1 MDDTTIV
8 GDSVAV
14 VDSPSAGWGS
24 AWSGISWSAV
34 IAGAITAIAV
44 SFIVIA
50 LGSGIGM
57 AVVSPYSYS
66 SPSATTMTVI
76 GALWLVFAQAVG
88 FAVGG
93 YVAGRARRVPT
104 AIHGDEV
111 RFRDGANGLVV
122 WSIGVFVTAIVL
134 VAAANKVENAAGNT
148 AIGTLAVGSAGT
160 STMAQGPSVN
170 YFTDTLLR
178 NAPQNQAN
186 AGAAASGNAAA
197 SNAGGNATAGAVAP
211 TGTASGATGNGSSG
225 QASAPTQ
232 TNNQQRGQINRILAM
247 SLGPN
252 GISNDDRTYLAQLVA
267 AQTGMSQNDAQ
278 QRVNTVLTQMKQ
290 EATQATD
297 TARKAAAYLSFWT
310 FMSLLFGA
318 VCATLG
324 GILGGDLRDE
334 VASRQ
339 TVIAPAR

>member
-8 GDSVAV
+8 GESVAV
-14 VDSPSAGWGS
+14 VGSPSAGWAGG
-24 AWSGISWSAV
+24 GISWSAV

-44 SFIVIA
+44 SFIIVA

-93 YVAGRARRVPT
+93 YVAARARRVPT
-104 AIHGDEV
+104 PLHTDEV

-122 WSIGVFVTAIVL
+122 WALGVFVTAIVL
-134 VAAANKVENAAGNT
+134 VAAVNKVENAAGAA
-148 AIGTLAVGSAGT
+148 AIGTLAVGTAGSAAT
-160 STMAQGPSVN
+160 AHGPSVN
-170 YFTDTLLR
+170 YFTDALLR
-178 NAPQNQAN
+178 SGPQNPANGAASAGGN
-186 AGAAASGNAAA
+186 AGAAIP
-197 SNAGGNATAGAVAP
+197 AGAP
-211 TGTASGATGNGSSG
+211 SSTASGGSPG
-225 QASAPTQ
+225 QALAAREAD
-232 TNNQQRGQINRILAM
+232 NRQRVQIDRILVT

-267 AQTGMSQNDAQ
+267 AQTGLSQNDAR
-278 QRVNTVLTQMKQ
+278 QRVETVVNQMKQ
-290 EATQATD
+290 DATRAAE

-334 VASRQ
+334 VAGRQ
-339 TVIAPAR
+339 SSLAPAR

>member
-14 VDSPSAGWGS
+14 VGSPAGGWGG

-44 SFIVIA
+44 AFIVIA

-104 AIHGDEV
+104 AMHTDEV

-122 WSIGVFVTAIVL
+122 WAIGVFVTAIVL
-134 VAAANKVENAAGNT
+134 GAAANKVENAAANT
-148 AIGTLAVGSAGT
+148 AVGTLAVGTAGT
-160 STMAQGPSVN
+160 AAMAQGPSVN

-178 NAPQNQAN
+178 GNPQNQAN
-186 AGAAASGNAAA
+186 AGAPAA
-197 SNAGGNATAGAVAP
+197 GNATGGAAAPAGSSSN
-211 TGTASGATGNGSSG
+211 TASSGSPG
-225 QASAPTQ
+225 QTSAGQ
-232 TNNQQRGQINRILAM
+232 TNTQQRGQINRLLVM
-247 SLGPN
+247 SLGSN

-278 QRVNTVLTQMKQ
+278 QRVNTVLDQMKQ
-290 EATQATD
+290 DATRAAD
-297 TARKAAAYLSFWT
+297 AARKTAAYVSFWT

-334 VASRQ
+334 FANRQ
-339 TVIAPAR
+339 AAMAPAR

>member
-14 VDSPSAGWGS
+14 VNSPSAGWGS
-24 AWSGISWSAV
+24 AWSGISWSAA

-57 AVVSPYSYS
+57 ALVSPYSYS

-104 AIHGDEV
+104 AIHSDEV

-122 WSIGVFVTAIVL
+122 WAIGVFVTAIVL

-148 AIGTLAVGSAGT
+148 AIGALAVGTAGT
-160 STMAQGPSVN
+160 STMAQGPSVD

-178 NAPQNQAN
+178 SAPQNQAN
-186 AGAAASGNAAA
+186 ARAA
-197 SNAGGNATAGAVAP
+197 AGGNAAGGNAAGGAVAP
-211 TGTASGATGNGSSG
+211 TATASSATGDGSSG
-225 QASAPTQ
+225 QASAAMQ
-232 TNNQQRGQINRILAM
+232 TNNQQRGQINRILVM
-247 SLGPN
+247 SLGPS
-252 GISNDDRTYLAQLVA
+252 GISNDDRSYLTQVVA

-278 QRVNTVLTQMKQ
+278 QRVNTVLNQMKQ
-290 EATQATD
+290 QATQAAE
-297 TARKAAAYLSFWT
+297 TARKAAAYVSFWT

-334 VASRQ
+334 VANRQ
-339 TVIAPAR
+339 TAVAPAR